1 MHANLAGFDWS
12 QIWWGCWCAVMRGLN
27 LRADTFLSII
37 LFLSLSLSFSRSRAL
52 SLSSNLSPATAG
64 LASCDKAL
72 TLTSRGVGGT
82 VVSWYWCTGLQLKS
96 YMWKEFTAWCASWSS
111 EAGVFIYIYI
121 YIYRTC
127 CERVH
132 LFTS

>member
-1 MHANLAGFDWS
+1 MIDRKFGEVSVHANLAEFDCT
-12 QIWWGCWCAVMRGLN
+12 QIWRGLIGRKFGGGALYWCAVMRGLN

-37 LFLSLSLSFSRSRAL
+37 LFLSLSLSFSRSLAL

-82 VVSWYWCTGLQLKS
+82 VV
-96 YMWKEFTAWCASWSS
+96 
-111 EAGVFIYIYI
+111 
-121 YIYRTC
+121 
-127 CERVH
+127 
-132 LFTS
+132 